1 MDITLDETVLS
12 EMAEFGVIYGH
23 KKSKTHPF
31 MKPFIIDNRNEIE
44 LLNPE
49 EVISSLGKAVE
60 FLTSKMKQGMLLLL
74 VGTSPSAKGEVEK
87 FASEFEFPYVIN
99 RWLGGTLTN
108 FKVINKRNSYYQDLK
123 EKRDKG
129 ELAKY
134 TKKEQLRFSREVEK
148 LKRNFEGLI
157 RLNRL
162 PDVLFIVDIQKHDI
176 AVKEARHLN
185 IPIVAIIDTD
195 DDPRLVQYPIFA
207 SDHSKKGI
215 EWIIENIKKNLRGV
229 SKEEDPSDSEKTKS
243 EN

>member
-1 MDITLDETVLS
+1 MNTTLNETVLS

-23 KKSKTHPF
+23 KRSKTHPQ
-31 MKPFIIDNRNEIE
+31 MRPFIIDNRSEIE
-44 LLNPE
+44 LLDPE
-49 EVISSLGKAVE
+49 AIISSLGKAVD
-60 FLTSKMKQGMLLLL
+60 FLTLKKKQGMLLLL
-74 VGTSPSAKGEVEK
+74 VGTLPSSRGVIEK
-87 FASEFEFPYVIN
+87 FAKESEFPYVIN

-108 FKVINKRNSYYQDLK
+108 FKVINKRNLYYQDLK

-134 TKKEQLRFSREVEK
+134 TKKEQLEFSREVEK

-162 PDVLFIVDIQKHDI
+162 PDALFIVDIQKHDT
-176 AVKEARHLN
+176 AVKEAHHLG

-207 SDHSKKGI
+207 SDHSKSGI
-215 EWIIENIKKNLRGV
+215 EWVVENIRKNLSGV
-229 SKEEDPSDSEKTKS
+229 SKEVPDDSEKTKS